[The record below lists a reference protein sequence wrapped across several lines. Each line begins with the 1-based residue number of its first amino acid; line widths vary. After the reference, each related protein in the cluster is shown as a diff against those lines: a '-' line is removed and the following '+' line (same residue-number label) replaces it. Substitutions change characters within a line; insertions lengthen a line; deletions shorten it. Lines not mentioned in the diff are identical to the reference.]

1 MTKKILIGLAILA
14 ILSETAIAGPFGLS
28 MGMNK
33 SDFKGKLKEIAPHKY
48 TTNTVPKK
56 HSAFET
62 YVVKISPK
70 SGLCY
75 IKAIGKDISTNTY
88 GVEVKSAFDSMESKL
103 KKSYGKNKRVDF
115 LRYESI
121 WDEPKDYMPALIK
134 GERILVSVW
143 NKEEGS
149 TLKGNLKDV
158 ALGASGSSRSKGYLS
173 IDYSFTNQE
182 ACDAEIAATEDG
194 AL

>member
-1 MTKKILIGLAILA
+1 MTKNIIALVAASIFISGAA
-14 ILSETAIAGPFGLS
+14 MAGPFGLS
-28 MGMNK
+28 MGMKK
-33 SDFKGKLKEIAPHKY
+33 SEFKGKLKEVAPYKY
-48 TTNTVPKK
+48 QTSTVPKK
-56 HSAFET
+56 HSSFES
-62 YVVKISPK
+62 YVVKIGPK

-88 GVEVKSAFDSMESKL
+88 GVEVKSAFDNMELKL
-103 KKSYGKNKRVDF
+103 KKSYGNNKRVDH

-121 WDEPKDYMPALIK
+121 WDEPKDWMPGLIK
-134 GERILVSVW
+134 GERLLFALW

-158 ALGASGSSRSKGYLS
+158 ALGASGTSRSKGYLA
-173 IDYSFTNQE
+173 IDYSFMNKD
-182 ACDAEIAATEDG
+182 ACDAEVAATEDG

>member
-1 MTKKILIGLAILA
+1 MTKKILIGVAILA
-14 ILSETAIAGPFGLS
+14 IFSETAIAGPFGLS
-28 MGMNK
+28 MGMKK
-33 SDFKGKLKEIAPHKY
+33 SDFKGKLKEVAPYKY
-48 TTNTVPKK
+48 TTNAIPKK

-62 YVVKISPK
+62 YVVQIGPK

-88 GVEVKSAFDSMESKL
+88 GVEVKSAFDNMEAKLSKP
-103 KKSYGKNKRVDF
+103 YGKNKKVDF

-134 GERILVSVW
+134 GERILAALW
-143 NKEEGS
+143 GTEHGS
-149 TLKGNLKDV
+149 KLKGNLKSV
-158 ALGASGSSRSKGYLS
+158 ALVAKGASRSKGYLA
-173 IDYSFTNQE
+173 IEYSFTNEE